1 MKTVLLALIVAS
13 SLASSAALALNVG
26 ESAKLP
32 VMKDATGSTVDFA
45 ANKGKWQVIYFYPAV
60 FTGGCTAEAYAYT
73 QLIDGFKAAN
83 AVVYGVSS
91 NSADKQLAFIKANDL
106 KMTMLP
112 DTKRILG
119 AALGVQNMGGWYNRD
134 TVLIDPQGKIAQIRR
149 DVNPMQD
156 AKIAL
161 EFIRENSIKKNGG

>member
-1 MKTVLLALIVAS
+1 MKTVMLALIVAS
-13 SLASSAALALNVG
+13 SLASSALALNVG

-32 VMKDATGSTVDFA
+32 VVKDATGSTVDFA
-45 ANKGKWQVIYFYPAV
+45 ANKGKWQIIYFYPAV
-60 FTGGCTAEAYAYT
+60 FTGGCTAEAHAYT
-73 QLIDGFKAAN
+73 ELMDQFKAAG
-83 AVVYGVSS
+83 ALVYGVSS

-106 KMTMLP
+106 KMIMLP
-112 DTKRILG
+112 DTKRVLG

-161 EFIRENSIKKNGG
+161 EFIKKNGG

>member
-1 MKTVLLALIVAS
+1 MKTVLISLLLSSSALF
-13 SLASSAALALNVG
+13 SSAAFALNVG

-32 VMKDATGSTVDFA
+32 TVKDATGSTVDFA

-73 QLIDGFKAAN
+73 QLMDGFKAAN

-91 NSADKQLAFIKANDL
+91 NSADKQLAFIKANNL
-106 KMTMLP
+106 KITMLP
-112 DTKRILG
+112 DTKRVLG
-119 AALGVQNMGGWYNRD
+119 KVLGVQNMGGWYNRD

-161 EFIRENSIKKNGG
+161 EFIRKNGG